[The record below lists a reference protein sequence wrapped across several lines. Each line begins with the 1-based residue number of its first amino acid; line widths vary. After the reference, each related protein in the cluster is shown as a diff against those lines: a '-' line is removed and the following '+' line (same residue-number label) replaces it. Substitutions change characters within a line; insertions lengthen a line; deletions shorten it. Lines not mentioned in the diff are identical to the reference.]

1 MKKMNVSYE
10 PHSDDLFIFQK
21 GERSKETLDFGDFV
35 LDIND
40 RGTVIAVEFFN
51 ASDFLS
57 HSSLENK
64 KITPKMLEHINDGTT
79 DIIKQNG
86 TLIIKICMLARG
98 EEIKTVLTIP
108 VDASATVPVTVPM
121 LVAE

>member
-1 MKKMNVSYE
+1 MKRMNVSYE
-10 PHSDDLFIFQK
+10 PHCDDLFIFQK

-35 LDIND
+35 VDIND
-40 RGTVIAVEFFN
+40 KGNVIAVEFLN

-64 KITPKMLEHINDGTT
+64 KITPEMLEHINGGTT

-98 EEIKTVLTIP
+98 EEIKTILTIP
-108 VDASATVPVTVPM
+108 VDASATVPVTVPI